1 MNLPMKR
8 ILILAV
14 PVCAI
19 LLSMVRLHA
28 TANREAGG
36 QQGEDLKSFMQLKLD
51 HTKGIL
57 AGMAT
62 EDFEQIAKD
71 AQALNAL
78 SLQSSWNAHTTIEYL
93 EHSSDFRRSINVI
106 TKAAH
111 EENLDRVALGYVSL
125 TVQCIECHRYLRQK
139 NDLERK
145 EVK

>member
-1 MNLPMKR
+1 MKR
-8 ILILAV
+8 TLIWAV

-19 LLSMVRLHA
+19 VLSMMRLHA
-28 TANREAGG
+28 TADLNENNAPAN
-36 QQGEDLKSFMQLKLD
+36 QDLKSFMQLKLD

-57 AGMAT
+57 AGVAT

-71 AQALNAL
+71 AQALSAL
-78 SLQSSWNAHTTIEYL
+78 SLQSSWNAYTTLEYL
-93 EHSSDFRRSINVI
+93 DHSADFRRALNVI

-139 NDLERK
+139 KDGNNNKDK
-145 EVK
+145 